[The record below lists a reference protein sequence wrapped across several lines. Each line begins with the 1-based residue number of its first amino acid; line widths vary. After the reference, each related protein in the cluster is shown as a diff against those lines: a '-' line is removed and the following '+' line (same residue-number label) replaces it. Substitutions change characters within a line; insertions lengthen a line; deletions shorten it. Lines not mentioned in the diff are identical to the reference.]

1 MSKDLENKEL
11 DEKCCEPVDTKASVG
26 VPYYKT
32 PKQKAKYER
41 IMKTEHIL
49 GRLQRLN
56 NFLEYFIK
64 DNGIVLKKDKE
75 LSDRLTIK
83 ISYEWHSIDIAFLEL
98 LGKVLLANKQ
108 NEVQVLEHLLE
119 LQEEY
124 ADLENKEEDS
134 NE

>member
-1 MSKDLENKEL
+1 
-11 DEKCCEPVDTKASVG
+11 
-26 VPYYKT
+26 
-32 PKQKAKYER
+32 
-41 IMKTEHIL
+41 MKTEHIL

-64 DNGIVLKKDKE
+64 DNAIVLKKDKE
-75 LSDRLTIK
+75 LSDCLTIK
-83 ISYEWHSIDIAFLEL
+83 ISYEWYSIDIAFLEL

>member
-1 MSKDLENKEL
+1 M
-11 DEKCCEPVDTKASVG
+11 G
-26 VPYYKT
+26 VS
-32 PKQKAKYER
+32 

-75 LSDRLTIK
+75 LSDCLTIK
-83 ISYEWHSIDIAFLEL
+83 ISYEWYSILEL

-108 NEVQVLEHLLE
+108 NEVQVLEHWLE
-119 LQEEY
+119 LQEKY

>member
-1 MSKDLENKEL
+1 
-11 DEKCCEPVDTKASVG
+11 
-26 VPYYKT
+26 
-32 PKQKAKYER
+32 
-41 IMKTEHIL
+41 MKTEHIL

-56 NFLEYFIK
+56 NF
-64 DNGIVLKKDKE
+64 
-75 LSDRLTIK
+75 
-83 ISYEWHSIDIAFLEL
+83 
-98 LGKVLLANKQ
+98 LLANKQ